1 MREQFEI
8 LYVKCVL
15 KPVIT
20 RIKHFDQLENEVKQT
35 QDDAQKDA
43 LDLQLSDEEEADK
56 EDNAVIVSAN
66 TQKKSTS
73 RLDAKQA
80 MIQEDNQFQM
90 GLHFL

>member
-35 QDDAQKDA
+35 QDDAIHKAYEAYITGNKSNVDIYKYFYQYYMTYVI
-43 LDLQLSDEEEADK
+43 EETVPTLNDY
-56 EDNAVIVSAN
+56 
-66 TQKKSTS
+66 
-73 RLDAKQA
+73 
-80 MIQEDNQFQM
+80 
-90 GLHFL
+90 